1 MAIEI
6 STDPAT
12 GERTATFSL
21 PDTLQE
27 ADTYISVVGSFNDWM
42 PGIHVLAAG
51 DDGQLAVSV
60 PLTSDDDLHFR
71 YLQTGGVWFDDP
83 QADEQTLH
91 GSVARVAASTMSS
104 PATESTEDDLPADSA
119 AASPKKSASQTK
131 K

>member
-1 MAIEI
+1 MAIQI

-21 PDTLQE
+21 PDTLQQ
-27 ADTYISVVGSFNDWM
+27 ADTHISVVGSFNDWT

-83 QADEQTLH
+83 QADEQTPR
-91 GSVARVAASTMSS
+91 GSVARVTSTMSS
-104 PATESTEDDLPADSA
+104 PATESTEDHLPADSA
-119 AASPKKSASQTK
+119 AASPTTSASQTK

>member
-1 MAIEI
+1 MAIKI

-21 PDTLQE
+21 PDTLPQ
-27 ADTYISVVGSFNDWM
+27 ADTYISVVGSFNDWT
-42 PGIHVLAAG
+42 PGVHVLAAG

-60 PLTSDDDLHFR
+60 PLTSEDDLHFR

-83 QADEQTLH
+83 QADEQTPH
-91 GSVARVAASTMSS
+91 GSVARVTSTMSS
-104 PATESTEDDLPADSA
+104 PATESTEDDLPADGA
-119 AASPKKSASQTK
+119 AASPTTSASQTK

>member
-1 MAIEI
+1 MAIQV
-6 STDPAT
+6 STDPTT

-27 ADTYISVVGSFNDWM
+27 ADTYISVVGSFNDWT
-42 PGIHVLAAG
+42 PGIHVLAAD
-51 DDGQLAVSV
+51 DDGRLAVSV
-60 PLTSDDDLHFR
+60 PLTNDDDLHFR

-83 QADEQTLH
+83 QADEQTPH
-91 GSVARVAASTMSS
+91 GSVARVASTVSS